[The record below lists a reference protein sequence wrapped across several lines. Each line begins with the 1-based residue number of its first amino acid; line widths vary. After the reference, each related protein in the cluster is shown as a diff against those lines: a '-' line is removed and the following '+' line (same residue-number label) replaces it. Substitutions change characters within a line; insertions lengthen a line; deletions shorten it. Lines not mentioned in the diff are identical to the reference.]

1 MAAIT
6 FNLQQE
12 VDQVRFEEINS
23 LGARVV
29 TLNRPTKLN
38 PVNYEMVSKI
48 LTTVERYEY
57 DPEVSC
63 IILKA
68 NGKAFSAGGDV
79 ISVICSSLAGHWS
92 YPMQFYRKMLMA
104 SYLVA
109 TFKKPVVSLI
119 HGLVM
124 GGGAGLSMQTMFRVV
139 TEKTVFAM
147 PEASIG
153 LFPDVGA
160 SYYLSRL
167 PGFFGEY
174 LALTGARVDGPEMVA
189 CGLASHFVPS
199 KSIHLLEKAICEQ
212 VLSSSTASNILAI
225 IQRFSQT
232 PKLKQDSV
240 FKRLETIINKCFS
253 RNTVE
258 EILSSLENE
267 VTIGAEKWI
276 KDAYRSMKSA
286 SPTSL
291 KVTLKSIREGRRQ
304 NLEQCLFR
312 EFFIF
317 GHMVRGTINRD
328 FYEGSRALLFD
339 KDKKPKWNP
348 PSLELVTEEIVNKF
362 FEDIDDP
369 DLGPLL
375 LPRRSHDLITAKL

>member
-12 VDQVRFEEINS
+12 VDQ
-23 LGARVV
+23 
-29 TLNRPTKLN
+29 
-38 PVNYEMVSKI
+38 VSKI

-57 DPEVSC
+57 DPEED
-63 IILKA
+63 A
-68 NGKAFSAGGDV
+68 DG
-79 ISVICSSLAGHWS
+79 
-92 YPMQFYRKMLMA
+92 
-104 SYLVA
+104 
-109 TFKKPVVSLI
+109 
-119 HGLVM
+119 
-124 GGGAGLSMQTMFRVV
+124 
-139 TEKTVFAM
+139 E
-147 PEASIG
+147 
-153 LFPDVGA
+153 
-160 SYYLSRL
+160 L
-167 PGFFGEY
+167 PRCYFQETCGEY

-199 KSIHLLEKAICEQ
+199 KRRGYPMSRSHGQ
-212 VLSSSTASNILAI
+212 VRVEVDLTSSSSEVEL
-225 IQRFSQT
+225 
-232 PKLKQDSV
+232 
-240 FKRLETIINKCFS
+240 
-253 RNTVE
+253 VE
-258 EILSSLENE
+258 ERARGRGLNEHSFAGKGNMRAGFIFLYCIKYFSDHTEENE

-291 KVTLKSIREGRRQ
+291 KIREGRRQ

>member
-6 FNLQQE
+6 CSLQHE

-23 LGARVV
+23 SGARVV
-29 TLNRPTKLN
+29 ILNRPTKLN
-38 PVNYEMVSKI
+38 PINYEMVSKI

-57 DPEVSC
+57 DPAVSW
-63 IILKA
+63 
-68 NGKAFSAGGDV
+68 
-79 ISVICSSLAGHWS
+79 HWS
-92 YPMQFYRKMLMA
+92 YPMQFYKKMLMA
-104 SYLVA
+104 SYLLA

-153 LFPDVGA
+153 LFADVGA

-167 PGFFGEY
+167 PGSFGEY

-212 VLSSSTASNILAI
+212 LLSSSTASNISAI
-225 IQRFSQT
+225 IGRFSQT
-232 PKLKQDSV
+232 PMLKQDSV
-240 FKRLETIINKCFS
+240 FKRLETVINKCFS
-253 RNTVE
+253 RNT
-258 EILSSLENE
+258 ENE
-267 VTIGAEKWI
+267 VTSGAEKWI

-312 EFFIF
+312 EFFIS
-317 GHMVRGTINRD
+317 GHMVRGTVNRD

-339 KDKKPKWNP
+339 KDKKPRWNP
-348 PSLELVTEEIVNKF
+348 PSLELVTEEIVNRF
-362 FEDIDDP
+362 FEDMDDP
-369 DLGPLL
+369 DLGPLR
-375 LPRRSHDLITAKL
+375 LPRRSHDVITAKL